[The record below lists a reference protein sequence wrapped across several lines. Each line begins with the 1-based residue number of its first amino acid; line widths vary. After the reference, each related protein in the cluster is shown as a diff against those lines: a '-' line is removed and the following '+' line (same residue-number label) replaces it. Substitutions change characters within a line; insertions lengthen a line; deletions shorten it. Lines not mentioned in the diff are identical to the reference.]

1 MPENPTEVASSEDG
15 SSTAYFV
22 QCCDI
27 DVIKNSLHTVLK
39 HIREDQN
46 SSDNT
51 IVLSS
56 RRRLTSLLT
65 VCGYPQFFVSL
76 CREFNLLKNDRV
88 TLLSPMDQLIAIQL
102 CLAEKNKQ
110 ETGDFDVESSI
121 VIQASKDINNS
132 KLLSNY
138 DITSCSQ
145 ESGIC
150 ELYRKFMEE
159 CNCIDMCDAFKLV
172 KEACEK
178 DESMRKQLLKKTPVI
193 LDAPKSEIDRHM
205 LKYLCEGRQVRAVEV
220 EVPLDC
226 EDNITVTIDDG
237 CLDTLLVEK
246 EVMSTVKKAPSITDA
261 YVRIIYL
268 SYLELLVNSRSELAM
283 SRVFNVPER
292 ELTHA
297 AFTDLKHQAR
307 QKNMTMYQ
315 TATSYIMRIRLGGKG
330 YAPDSSNPLAPHVK
344 GVGEFVSLMHRM
356 ETVLEEEPDIRSACK
371 RTVNIV
377 KREMVKCR
385 DSKIRQSSVESV
397 AELLHEQ
404 IAAIIDTLDT
414 QIVDTPGKP
423 AASGGSLTSRRARKA
438 LRRLL
443 DKLATVDD
451 DMSSLD
457 HLTDIYS
464 SQRTP
469 LRFPSVLSQFR
480 SPMEDLEVTSP
491 GNRFNQSLSQRVL
504 NQSLKKQTP
513 VYAKRYKSTYDWA
526 DPAHNVDVTGDD
538 DIMAASQVFIL
549 PSKTVVHAGSRL
561 SSGEAQKAL
570 EAMLEKDVGTDTSLS
585 DVTNARNQSKH
596 TKKSSDDD
604 NKDNGNKKPGGKKT
618 KPIEEDGKALEAK
631 GNQSKNLKK
640 RALPIDAQ
648 STETSQPEKKKKQDQ
663 SKSCRRK
670 LLPQVKGQQQL
681 TSFFRV

>member
-469 LRFPSVLSQFR
+469 LRFPSVLSQF
-480 SPMEDLEVTSP
+480 
-491 GNRFNQSLSQRVL
+491 
-504 NQSLKKQTP
+504 
-513 VYAKRYKSTYDWA
+513 
-526 DPAHNVDVTGDD
+526 
-538 DIMAASQVFIL
+538 
-549 PSKTVVHAGSRL
+549 SKTVVHAGSRL